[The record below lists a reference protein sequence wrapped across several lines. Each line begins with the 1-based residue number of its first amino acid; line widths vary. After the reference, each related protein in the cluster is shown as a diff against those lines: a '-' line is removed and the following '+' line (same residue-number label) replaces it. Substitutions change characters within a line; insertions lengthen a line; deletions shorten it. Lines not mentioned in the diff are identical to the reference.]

1 MKIEIQKVYFNNP
14 HRKQIIHAVKILKSG
29 GVIVY
34 PTDTIYGLGADI
46 LNKQAIEKILK
57 IKKASKNKLLSF
69 ICKDLQNISKWG
81 YISNK
86 AFRIMHR
93 TLPGPYT
100 FILPASKDVPK
111 NILQKRRTVGIR
123 IPNSEVAHCLV
134 EELGRPLLS
143 TSIPKG
149 EEEFFTDPEEI
160 AELYKYEIDLILD
173 AGIMPTKPSTI
184 VDFSIDP
191 PEIIREGAGD
201 IKVLF

>member
-1 MKIEIQKVYFNNP
+1 MTTLNKDEYNVNKSRIL
-14 HRKQIIHAVKILKSG
+14 RQIKEGAVFIH
-29 GVIVY
+29 

-81 YISNK
+81 HISNK
-86 AFRIMHR
+86 AFRIMRR

-100 FILPASKDVPK
+100 FILPASNEVPK

-123 IPNSEVAHCLV
+123 IPNSEVAHCIV